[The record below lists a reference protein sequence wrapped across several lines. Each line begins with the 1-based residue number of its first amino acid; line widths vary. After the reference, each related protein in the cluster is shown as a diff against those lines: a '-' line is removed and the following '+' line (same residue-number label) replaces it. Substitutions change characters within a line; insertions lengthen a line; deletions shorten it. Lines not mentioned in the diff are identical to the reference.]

1 MGSHKVPL
9 IGRDILERDGTHLT
23 MRVER
28 STRRIVHRPIGSFD
42 LEEFAA
48 TYLPVRESANF
59 RQRRNRIGYL
69 WMSKLG
75 QLRAFESLLEQ
86 SILLDLDRDP
96 SVRRVWSQPFR
107 VDGLDPNRGGRYVRP
122 TPDLLIEDHHEKLQ
136 VVEVK
141 PKRRVDYPD
150 ESDYAGNLEGFEKAV
165 RRWQRLGDSLKYQ
178 SEQLGQIDISVAVR
192 SELPEA
198 RRKNLEYLALYRR
211 PLPKN
216 DSLAETVLDAAAHG
230 PVEVIDLAE
239 EAGGFVAA
247 MPVVMHLVWHRHL
260 HIDLDEPLNTHTI
273 VHSAAMPA
281 LKAAA

>member
-9 IGRDILERDGTHLT
+9 LGRAVLERDGTHLT

-28 STRRIVHRPIGSFD
+28 STRRIVHRPIDSFD
-42 LEEFAA
+42 LEQFAE

-96 SVRRVWSQPFR
+96 NVRRVWSQPFR

-122 TPDLLIEDHHEKLQ
+122 TPDLLIEDHRGKLQ

-141 PKRRVDYPD
+141 PKRYVDYPV
-150 ESDYAGNLEGFEKAV
+150 EAHFAGDLEQFEKAV
-165 RRWQRLGDSLKYQ
+165 RRWQRLRDSITYQ
-178 SEQLGQIDISVAVR
+178 SEQLQQVDISVSVR
-192 SELPEA
+192 SELPEV
-198 RRKNLEYLALYRR
+198 RRKNLEYLSLYRR
-211 PLPKN
+211 PLSKDDP
-216 DSLAETVLDAAAHG
+216 LAETVLDVAAHG

-239 EAGGFVAA
+239 QAGGFVAA

-260 HIDLDEPLNTHTI
+260 HIDLEAPLNSKTI
-273 VHSAAMPA
+273 VHVAAAPA